1 MMHHDD
7 VDVYGYV
14 ERMGCCQKRC
24 LVSSVHG
31 MLSIVTAV
39 VRLMAAIRMSMR
51 NMAIKNQDYGML
63 MIMY

>member
-14 ERMGCCQKRC
+14 ERMGCCQKRF

-39 VRLMAAIRMSMR
+39 VMLMAAIRMRMR
-51 NMAIKNQDYGML
+51 NMAIKNQDCVMM

>member
-14 ERMGCCQKRC
+14 ERMGCCQKRS

-39 VRLMAAIRMSMR
+39 VRLMAAIRIWMR
-51 NMAIKNQDYGML
+51 NMAIKNQDCVMM

>member
-39 VRLMAAIRMSMR
+39 VRLMAAIRMRMR
-51 NMAIKNQDYGML
+51 NMAIRK
-63 MIMY
+63 IRIV